1 MTTIVHR
8 RFVALDGPSKHFRGC
23 EGTVEHEEKAK
34 IRPIQ
39 SRLIFYI
46 ALYILSNME
55 RASDPSFTPEMCRAG
70 RALLGISQAQLA
82 RQARVSRLTIAYFER
97 AARQPVPANL
107 AAIRSALEAA
117 GVAFVTGGA
126 VLCVATAPSTT
137 AGSQKIPT
145 VLHVLRAAAPRL
157 QQLGVKHLSLFGSTA
172 RGTERPDSDIDLL
185 LDLDAQRCMDLLDY
199 AGIVAEIQKLVPQRV
214 DVARR
219 DKLKSHVAPDA
230 LRDEIHVF

>member
-1 MTTIVHR
+1 MKR
-8 RFVALDGPSKHFRGC
+8 PS
-23 EGTVEHEEKAK
+23 E
-34 IRPIQ
+34 
-39 SRLIFYI
+39 
-46 ALYILSNME
+46 
-55 RASDPSFTPEMCRAG
+55 PSFTPEMCRAG

-97 AARQPVPANL
+97 GERKPIPANL

-117 GVAFVTGGA
+117 GIAFVPGGA
-126 VLCVATAPSTT
+126 VLRDATAPSAT
-137 AGSQKIPT
+137 AGAQKLPT
-145 VLHVLRAAAPRL
+145 VLHLLRAAAPRL
-157 QQLGVKHLSLFGSTA
+157 QQLGVKHLSLFGSAA
-172 RGTERPDSDIDLL
+172 RGTERPDSDLDLL
-185 LDLDAQRCMDLLDY
+185 LDLDAQRRMDLLDY